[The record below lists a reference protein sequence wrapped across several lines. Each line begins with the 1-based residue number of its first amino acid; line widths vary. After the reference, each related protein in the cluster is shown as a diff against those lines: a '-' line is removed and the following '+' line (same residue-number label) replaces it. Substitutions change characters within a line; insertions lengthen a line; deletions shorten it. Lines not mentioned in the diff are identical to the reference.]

1 MRVELTLK
9 MTEID
14 QDLIALIKTLLSKNA
29 EVVIKR
35 EAVTL
40 AEYDAGKSLEQV
52 MQELA
57 GANHSAELLADIERG
72 LKLSSVY
79 TNDT

>member
-9 MTEID
+9 ITEID

-35 EAVTL
+35 EVVAL
-40 AEYDAGKSLEQV
+40 EEYDADKSLEQV
-52 MQELA
+52 MLELA
-57 GANHSAELLADIERG
+57 GANHSTELLADIEQG

-79 TNDT
+79 AK

>member
-14 QDLIALIKTLLSKNA
+14 QDLIVLIKTLLSKNA

-35 EAVTL
+35 EVVAL
-40 AEYDAGKSLEQV
+40 EEYDAGKSLEQV
-52 MQELA
+52 MLELA
-57 GANHSAELLADIERG
+57 GANHSADLLADIEHG

-79 TNDT
+79 AK

>member
-79 TNDT
+79 ANDT

>member
-9 MTEID
+9 LTEID

-35 EAVTL
+35 EAVAL
-40 AEYDAGKSLEQV
+40 AEYDAGQSLEQV

-57 GANHSAELLADIERG
+57 GANHSTELLADIEHG

-79 TNDT
+79 ASDN

>member
-35 EAVTL
+35 EAVVLT
-40 AEYDAGKSLEQV
+40 EYDAGKSLEQV

-57 GANHSAELLADIERG
+57 GANHSTDLLADIEHG

-79 TNDT
+79 ASDD